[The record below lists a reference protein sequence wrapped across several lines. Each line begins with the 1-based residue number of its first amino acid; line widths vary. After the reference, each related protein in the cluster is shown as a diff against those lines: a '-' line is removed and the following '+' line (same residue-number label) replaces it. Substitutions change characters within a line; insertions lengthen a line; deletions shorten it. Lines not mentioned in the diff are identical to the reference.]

1 MLIIYFLILLSVLS
15 LVLMPYKR
23 VALGRIFAVRKIK
36 KLCRERDI
44 NFKIINRAYPIT
56 RNKKSEFDFI
66 FRIDK
71 TVVPVKFFS
80 ATDKNSTVLLDRSG
94 KTCTARQYKKSL
106 SRDGSIPLKTVKK
119 YGRLPNMRIN
129 RKIVGERN
137 TCFPVFLNEPKFSRV
152 LFRNERGEI
161 SDFYDGNHR
170 VAGCSFMDKDL
181 LLDLISVY
189 DDK

>member
-15 LVLMPYKR
+15 LVLMPYER

-66 FRIDK
+66 FRIYK